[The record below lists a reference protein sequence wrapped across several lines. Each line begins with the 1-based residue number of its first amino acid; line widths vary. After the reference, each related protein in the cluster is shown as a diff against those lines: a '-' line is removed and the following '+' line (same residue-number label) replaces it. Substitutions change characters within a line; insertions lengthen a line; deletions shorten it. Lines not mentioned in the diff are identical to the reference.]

1 MHLCCHDFSSLLI
14 HKLKNPCGYVH
25 NSAKLL
31 LTATAGIT
39 IKKPLPRRK
48 RFVCVLLKLRFPT
61 LVLTRFRFKGS
72 DNVLSA
78 ECAPS
83 GLLCFCLIY
92 FIMNEGIWQAH
103 KEKLEKNF
111 SLCYII
117 GKERQLPKWFAPSQ
131 SATPLGVLSHGAH

>member
-1 MHLCCHDFSSLLI
+1 M
-14 HKLKNPCGYVH
+14 H

-117 GKERQLPKWFAPSQ
+117 SKERQPPTRWVAFSGLFSLK
-131 SATPLGVLSHGAH
+131 ATPLPASFGVVFLCLDYLLN